1 MKAKLCH
8 CCYCWVAKS
17 CPTLCDPMD
26 CDPNVSYYT
35 TINNIASKEL
45 FESSGQSDWIQ
56 GSGKNKVNVHLPS
69 STLWPHGPCKASLFM
84 GFPRQEYW
92 SGLLFPSPGDLPDPG
107 IEPASPA
114 MAGGFLSQ
122 WAAREA
128 IKTDQNTGEWV
139 LIQSFPWCHAAYSLL
154 KSQHF

>member
-26 CDPNVSYYT
+26 CDPMDCDPNVSYYT
-35 TINNIASKEL
+35 TINNIASKDL

-56 GSGKNKVNVHLPS
+56 GSGKNKVNIHLPS
-69 STLWPHGPCKASLFM
+69 STLWPHGPCKAPLFM

-114 MAGGFLSQ
+114 MAGGFFPTELPEKPLRQ
-122 WAAREA
+122 
-128 IKTDQNTGEWV
+128 IKTQVNEFW
-139 LIQSFPWCHAAYSLL
+139 FSLFL
-154 KSQHF
+154 DVMQLTAS